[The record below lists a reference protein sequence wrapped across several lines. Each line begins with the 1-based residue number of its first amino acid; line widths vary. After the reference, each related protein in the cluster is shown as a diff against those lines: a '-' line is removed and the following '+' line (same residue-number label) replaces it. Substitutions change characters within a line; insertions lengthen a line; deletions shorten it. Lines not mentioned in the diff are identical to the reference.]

1 MYERKLDLM
10 DESVFPRNSSFA
22 QKKNPKTSITTPVR
36 AKSQENKTIVD
47 YVTNT
52 MKDTLGNKSGT

>member
-22 QKKNPKTSITTPVR
+22 QNENPKTGITTSVQAIP
-36 AKSQENKTIVD
+36 QENNVIVD
-47 YVTNT
+47 YVTDV
-52 MKDTLGNKSGT
+52 MKDTLGNKSDT